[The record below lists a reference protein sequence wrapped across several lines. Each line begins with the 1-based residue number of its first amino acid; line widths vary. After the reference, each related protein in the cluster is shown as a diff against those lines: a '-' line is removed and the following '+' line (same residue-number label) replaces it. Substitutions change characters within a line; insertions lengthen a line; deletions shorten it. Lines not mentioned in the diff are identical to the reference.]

1 MTDAEII
8 TKQQKEI
15 EKLLRKIKRLE
26 KRFLDK
32 KKYETEDLLQRGY
45 TPQFIH
51 HIDQKDQAAL
61 RSE

>member
-1 MTDAEII
+1 LTDAEII

-45 TPQFIH
+45 TPQFIER
-51 HIDQKDQAAL
+51 IDQKDKAAL